1 MLDPTAGKTKPRRNA
16 LLLLALLLAFVWFGG
31 LGHRKLI
38 KPDEGRYAEI
48 PREMVAAG
56 DWLTP
61 RLNDLKY
68 FEKPP
73 LQYWATAAAYE
84 TFGISEWTSRLWT
97 ALTGFLGV
105 LVVGYTA
112 ARLYDR
118 RAGLFAATVLGSSLA
133 YVLLAH
139 FNTLDMGLTFFMSVT
154 LCATLL
160 ARSARADVET
170 PGAHCG
176 SPDASRTRAA
186 RWMLVGWAAMA
197 LAVLSKGPVAAVLS
211 GGALVLYLVVAR
223 DWTLLKMLAPIRGL
237 AVFLV
242 IAAPWFIAVSR
253 ANPEFAHFFFI
264 HEHVERFLT
273 TEHRRE
279 GPIWYFVPVLVVG
292 LLPWLSIAFG
302 AAFGAVV
309 KAWRTPR
316 AARRIGRIGFQPER
330 LLLAWSLVIFVFF
343 SASGSK
349 LPSYVLPM
357 FPALALLIGRE
368 LARIDARALKK
379 HLIGIATLAA
389 IACVVVVF
397 IERLIDSRENV
408 AAIAAF
414 RSSALVSMLAWLIGT
429 LVAVWLATRARLA
442 SAIVAAGLSALLGWS
457 SLLLGHEALGR
468 GMSTYDLARRMQPYI
483 RAGTTIY
490 SVGIFEHTLD
500 FYLQRTV
507 TLVAFRDELDF
518 GLAQEP
524 SKGIPTLPEFET
536 RWSEDRAPLAIMDRD
551 LFDKLTVN
559 RFPMRVIADDGR
571 RIVITKPPAS
581 IVPPPIVSESIDPAP
596 PMKTLP

>member
-1 MLDPTAGKTKPRRNA
+1 MRFLAALEMTSEKQGARSSV
-16 LLLLALLLAFVWFGG
+16 LLLLAIVLALVWFGG

-48 PREMVAAG
+48 PREMAATG

-73 LQYWATAAAYE
+73 LQYWTTAAAYE
-84 TFGISEWTSRLWT
+84 TFGVSEWTSRLWT

-118 RAGLFAATVLGSSLA
+118 RVGLFAATVLASSLA
-133 YVLLAH
+133 YALLAH
-139 FNTLDMGLTFFMSVT
+139 FNTLDMGLSFFMSVT

-160 ARSARADVET
+160 ARAARAEADL
-170 PGAHCG
+170 PDAHCG
-176 SPDASRTRAA
+176 SPADASRSRAS
-186 RWMLVGWAAMA
+186 RWMLVAWAAMA
-197 LAVLSKGPVAAVLS
+197 LAVLSKGPVAVVLS
-211 GGALVLYLVVAR
+211 GGALVLYLVIAR
-223 DWTLLKMLAPIRGL
+223 DWTLLKMLVPVRGM

-279 GPIWYFVPVLVVG
+279 GPIWYFVPVLLVG
-292 LLPWLSIAFG
+292 LLPWLSIAVR
-302 AAFGAVV
+302 AIVT
-309 KAWRTPR
+309 AWSAPMRT
-316 AARRIGRIGFQPER
+316 GFSPER

-343 SASGSK
+343 SVSGSK

-357 FPALALLIGRE
+357 FPALALLVGRE
-368 LARIDARALKK
+368 LARIDAHALRK
-379 HLIGIATLAA
+379 HLIGSAALAA
-389 IACVVVVF
+389 IACVVVVL
-397 IERLIDSRENV
+397 IERFIDSQENA

-414 RSSALVSMLAWLIGT
+414 RASAVASMLVWLVGT
-429 LVAVWLATRARLA
+429 LVAIWFATRARIA
-442 SAIVAAGLSALLGWS
+442 SAIVAAGLAATLAWS

-468 GMSTYDLARRMQPYI
+468 GMSTYDIARRMQPWI
-483 RAGTTIY
+483 APDTPIY

-500 FYLQRTV
+500 FYLRRTV

-518 GLAQEP
+518 GLMQEP
-524 SKGIPTLPEFET
+524 GKGLVTLLDFAR
-536 RWSEDRAPLAIMDRD
+536 RWADDRAPLAIMDRD
-551 LFDKLTVN
+551 LFDKLSAN
-559 RFPMRVIADDGR
+559 GFAMRVIADDGR
-571 RIVITKPPAS
+571 RIVVAKPAASTNPAS
-581 IVPPPIVSESIDPAP
+581 
-596 PMKTLP
+596 PMKTRP